1 MALRKIISGGQT
13 GADRAALEAA
23 RAWNVPVG
31 GWVPA
36 GREAEDGAIP
46 AEFVELRETATRLPE
61 ERTRLNVQDS
71 DGTLIISHG
80 ALTGGSALTL
90 ELAQQLQKPVLHIDL
105 CQVPMPGAIRA
116 VLSWL
121 RSHPI
126 EHLNVAGPRA
136 SEDAHAQRGTFAVV
150 AGMLA
155 RLDEVDR

>member
-1 MALRKIISGGQT
+1 MALRRIISGGQT

-90 ELAQQLQKPVLHIDL
+90 EVAQQLHKPVLHIDL
-105 CQVPMPGAIRA
+105 SHVPMRGAIRA

-121 RSHPI
+121 RSNSI
-126 EHLNVAGPRA
+126 EQLNVAGPRA
-136 SEDAHAQRGTFAVV
+136 SEDARAQRGTFAVV
-150 AGMLA
+150 AGVLA
-155 RLDEVDR
+155 RLDEVDP

>member
-23 RAWNVPVG
+23 RAWNLPIG

-36 GREAEDGAIP
+36 GREAEDGTIP

-90 ELAQQLQKPVLHIDL
+90 ELAQQRHKPVLHIDL
-105 CQVPMPGAIRA
+105 SQMPMHGAIRA
-116 VLSWL
+116 VLGWL
-121 RSHPI
+121 RSNPI
-126 EHLNVAGPRA
+126 ENLNVAGPRA

-150 AGMLA
+150 AGVLA